1 MIILKYCIIISFL
14 WNFILIGLQR
24 VCIRNIKSWKMQS
37 VVPKKGYSHLKKKS
51 LQCFFFCTPPPPPYS
66 YPPALSPPPHYG
78 NHWCHLCY
86 FCGDVIYFHNNKTYS
101 FFWEYKVLPC
111 FFVYT
116 LLWTVLH
123 IKYHH
128 SWLSAAERSQLDFS
142 LSQSWSDLKPTEIC
156 DYITHISKSACSF
169 IWLDTDKYQACVCVS
184 GMWTQGWSPAVTVQE
199 RRAVWEELW
208 FSELWVWTAAVDQ
221 TRTVHVPA
229 YLCHHGLGPVLKVNT
244 FKGPLC
250 WP

>member
-37 VVPKKGYSHLKKKS
+37 VVPKKGYSHLFLTKKS
-51 LQCFFFCTPPPPPYS
+51 LQCFFFCTPPLQLLP
-66 YPPALSPPPHYG
+66 
-78 NHWCHLCY
+78 
-86 FCGDVIYFHNNKTYS
+86 S
-101 FFWEYKVLPC
+101 FEPTPSLWEPLVSSVL
-111 FFVYT
+111 FLWGMLFIFIIIKHIVFLRIQSTAFVYT

-128 SWLSAAERSQLDFS
+128 SWLSEAERSQLDFS

-169 IWLDTDKYQACVCVS
+169 IWLDTDKYQAWVCVS

-208 FSELWVWTAAVDQ
+208 FSELWVWTAAIDQ

-244 FKGPLC
+244 FKVPLC

>member
-1 MIILKYCIIISFL
+1 MENAVS
-14 WNFILIGLQR
+14 G
-24 VCIRNIKSWKMQS
+24 
-37 VVPKKGYSHLKKKS
+37 PKKRIFWLFSVL
-51 LQCFFFCTPPPPPYS
+51 
-66 YPPALSPPPHYG
+66 PPHPLAATHQLWAHPLTMG
-78 NHWCHLCY
+78 TTGVICVI
-86 FCGDVIYFHNNKTYS
+86 FVGDVIYFYNNKTYS
-101 FFWEYKVLPC
+101 FFENTKYCHVSLCTPYC
-111 FFVYT
+111 ELYYT
-116 LLWTVLH
+116 SQ
-123 IKYHH
+123 YYH

-244 FKGPLC
+244 FKVPLC